1 MTPPESS
8 LMKTAP
14 APLPDPDLLESS
26 LSALPPGATVLD
38 YGCYGWSAAQLG
50 LHLGRDD
57 LDHLG
62 VDLYEEPPG
71 RPPSARYLRLSH
83 SGAALPRETAD
94 LVIASHVLEH
104 CADAVGVFGSL
115 IAAVRTGGAVY
126 VEAPSELTAL
136 QPSDPDV
143 EGHAFTS
150 FWDDPTHVRPWSPAA
165 LYRLGLS
172 FGARP
177 ERCGHAMRGGI
188 HCSLALIRRIDPE
201 APRYRYVSLAG
212 VPRGVEAAL
221 AHVGRRSA

>member
-1 MTPPESS
+1 
-8 LMKTAP
+8 MKTAL
-14 APLPDPDLLESS
+14 APSPDTDLLESS
-26 LSALPPGATVLD
+26 LSGLSPGATVLD
-38 YGCYGWSAAQLG
+38 YGCYGWSAAKLS
-50 LHLGRDD
+50 LNLGRND
-57 LDHLG
+57 L
-62 VDLYEEPPG
+62 EPPG

-83 SGAALPRETAD
+83 SGAALPPESAD

-104 CADAVGVFGSL
+104 CVDAVGVFGSL
-115 IAAVRTGGAVY
+115 IAAVRTGGFVY

-177 ERCGHAMRGGI
+177 EHCGHAMRGGI
-188 HCSLALIRRIDPE
+188 HCSLALIRRVDPG

-221 AHVGRRSA
+221 AHVGQRST

>member
-8 LMKTAP
+8 LMKTAL

>member
-8 LMKTAP
+8 LMKTAL

-71 RPPSARYLRLSH
+71 RPTSARYLRLSH

-150 FWDDPTHVRPWSPAA
+150 FWDDPNSCAA
-165 LYRLGLS
+165 LVPGGALS
-172 FGARP
+172 PRPLLRRQARAL
-177 ERCGHAMRGGI
+177 RARDARRH
-188 HCSLALIRRIDPE
+188 SLQ
-201 APRYRYVSLAG
+201 PR
-212 VPRGVEAAL
+212 
-221 AHVGRRSA
+221 AHPQN